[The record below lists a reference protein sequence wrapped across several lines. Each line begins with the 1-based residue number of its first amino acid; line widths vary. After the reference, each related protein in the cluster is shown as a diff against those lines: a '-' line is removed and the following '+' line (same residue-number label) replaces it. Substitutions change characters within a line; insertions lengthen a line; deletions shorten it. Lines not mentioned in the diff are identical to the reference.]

1 MNQHDWELL
10 AKQLS
15 GVSRRPSP
23 GDGAILG
30 LALATVFL
38 IGLSVGGT
46 LFSPASHKLNAQ
58 DATVQIADLGR

>member
-10 AKQLS
+10 EKQLS
-15 GVSRRPSP
+15 GASRRPSP

-38 IGLSVGGT
+38 IGLSVGGSR
-46 LFSPASHKLNAQ
+46 FAPASHQLNAQ